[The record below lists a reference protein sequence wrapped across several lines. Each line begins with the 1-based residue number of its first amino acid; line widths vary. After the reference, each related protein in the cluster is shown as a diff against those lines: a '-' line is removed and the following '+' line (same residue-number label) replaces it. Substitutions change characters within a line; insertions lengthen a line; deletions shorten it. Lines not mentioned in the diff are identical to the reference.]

1 MFFHPF
7 FIGFILSVFS
17 LSGCPRAKK
26 GGLKTSPTK
35 DDKEDSELLK
45 FVPLRKPRPF
55 FFQLRYTVKVTSKKV
70 KAVTMT
76 SVQRQDDLSP
86 VCLLEMTSSQQY
98 HTQTSLRH
106 TALPVLTHSTVVHRR
121 VLQCRSCL
129 KKYYI
134 NISLKLSLFNWRQ
147 LIKDLGVCVCWMC
160 LLGYATTT
168 WCQATGTV
176 PIVRYL

>member
-1 MFFHPF
+1 MPPCQERWIKNISHQGRQGGLRALKVRTTKKATPF
-7 FIGFILSVFS
+7 FLPIKIYGKSH
-17 LSGCPRAKK
+17 
-26 GGLKTSPTK
+26 
-35 DDKEDSELLK
+35 
-45 FVPLRKPRPF
+45 
-55 FFQLRYTVKVTSKKV
+55 FQKV
-70 KAVTMT
+70 KAVTLT